1 MKIGLHSPWGLQ
13 NLGMPA
19 VLNTC
24 WPNKKK
30 QEWMNVIRLYVLT
43 TMKSEPKY

>member
-24 WPNKKK
+24 WPNKKIL
-30 QEWMNVIRLYVLT
+30 MNVIRLYVLT
-43 TMKSEPKY
+43 AMKSEPKY